1 VDWLVTFSP
10 ARDLLM
16 EEFGLPASTYVQTNV
31 IEPLLEKNRRTPP
44 GDIDLVIIPGP
55 DRAIAIQVKRIRVVA
70 ETTHRDSTPGR
81 QLGNIS
87 KLIEQANGSREIGFC
102 ANYALV
108 LVECF
113 GAARAEYNFIARGA
127 SPGVFRRIYHLTK
140 DLPLHPDVGLIF
152 VEVVQPTP
160 ASVDKAGMVAVCIDK
175 PAVGLDQTPGLTAR
189 VRQLITHNPSR

>member
-1 VDWLVTFSP
+1 MDWLVAFSL
-10 ARDLLM
+10 ARDLLI
-16 EEFGLPASTYVQTNV
+16 EEFGLPHNTYVQTNV
-31 IEPLLEKNRRTPP
+31 IEPLLERDRRKPP
-44 GDIDLVIIPGP
+44 CDIDLIIIPEP
-55 DRAIAIQVKRIRVVA
+55 SRAIAIQVKRIRVVA

-108 LVECF
+108 LVECY
-113 GAARAEYNFIARGA
+113 GPARAEYNFIARGA

-140 DLPLHPDVGLIF
+140 DQPLHPDVGLIF

-160 ASVDKAGMVAVCIDK
+160 TSIDRAGMVAVCIDK
-175 PAVGLDQTPGLTAR
+175 PAVGLDQMPDLTAR
-189 VRQLITHNPSR
+189 VRQFITRSPSR